1 MSIPSGGRQ
10 LDLSGHIVLLNFS
23 SDPTA
28 VALLRLLAR
37 DVAGAGPGAAGG
49 VGAGPGGRG
58 RGAASPLQ
66 GRPLAI
72 LAAPGGGA
80 GGGGGGGGGSGGG
93 GGDAEAALKRIVA
106 DVLRVGAR
114 VGLQYDKTHPV
125 GPLLA

>member
-1 MSIPSGGRQ
+1 M
-10 LDLSGHIVLLNFS
+10 LLNFS

-37 DVAGAGPGAAGG
+37 DVAGAGPGAAA
-49 VGAGPGGRG
+49 GAGTGPGGRG

-72 LAAPGGGA
+72 LATPA
-80 GGGGGGGGGSGGG
+80 GGSGGGGGGSGGG

-106 DVLRVGAR
+106 DVLRVGAQESSDFLR
-114 VGLQYDKTHPV
+114 
-125 GPLLA
+125 PLLAA